1 VCFRF
6 RRYDLLNLQVRLKME
21 KHHQNIQL
29 LAEAPIRKVLWKFFL
44 PAFTGVVVNSLYN
57 IVDRIFVGQ
66 GVGVLALTG
75 LSVVFPIMIIM
86 MAFGMLIGM
95 GSGVRI
101 SIFLGKKDFASAE
114 KVLGNAFSLMI
125 ITSIVLTIVGFIIK
139 EPLLRLFGASDDT
152 IGYANEYL
160 NIILF
165 GTMFHMVGFSMNNM
179 IRAEGNARIA
189 MFSMLISA
197 GTNIVLDPIFIF
209 VFGMGVQ
216 GVAWATII
224 SNFILCVW
232 VINHFRSQ
240 YSVIKLRASNF
251 RLKRSIVISIVTIGF
266 SPFAMQFAASFVQG
280 LFNIQLIKHGGDL
293 AVGAMG
299 IINSVATLVVMSII
313 AINMAAQPIYG
324 FNHGAGNFVRVKRTL
339 FICLKAAVIVS
350 IVGFALMEL
359 FPSLV
364 IKMFNARDAELLA
377 IGKRGLRIFMAGL
390 PVVGFQII
398 VGNYFQST
406 GKAAISA
413 LMSLLRQVIVL
424 IPILIFLP
432 TICGV
437 NGVWVSAPIS
447 DFIAGIIAFTFIT
460 REIRRLNKAINQG
473 AG

>member
-1 VCFRF
+1 
-6 RRYDLLNLQVRLKME
+6 
-21 KHHQNIQL
+21 
-29 LAEAPIRKVLWKFFL
+29 
-44 PAFTGVVVNSLYN
+44 
-57 IVDRIFVGQ
+57 
-66 GVGVLALTG
+66 
-75 LSVVFPIMIIM
+75 
-86 MAFGMLIGM
+86 
-95 GSGVRI
+95 
-101 SIFLGKKDFASAE
+101 
-114 KVLGNAFSLMI
+114 
-125 ITSIVLTIVGFIIK
+125 
-139 EPLLRLFGASDDT
+139 
-152 IGYANEYL
+152 
-160 NIILF
+160 
-165 GTMFHMVGFSMNNM
+165 
-179 IRAEGNARIA
+179 
-189 MFSMLISA
+189 ISA